1 MKPRL
6 CLASQSPRRAA
17 LLRQA
22 GFDFWIYKPMVDE
35 TPVQGEYPAKLT
47 ERLSANKAEAAVQ
60 AGASE
65 NIESMVCLGSDTVVV
80 LDDLILGKPVDSADA
95 ARILKHLS
103 GRSHEVM
110 TAVTVACGAWRESR
124 QVTSKVTFCHV
135 SDDVIR
141 DYCASAEP
149 YDKAGA
155 YAIQGYAGSFVE
167 SLSGSYSAVMGLP
180 LCETT
185 ALLALAGIHPCWKEG
200 VCDE

>member
-22 GFDFWIYKPMVDE
+22 GFDFWIYEPMVDE
-35 TPVQGEYPAKLT
+35 SSLQGEHPAKMT
-47 ERLSANKAEAAVQ
+47 ERLSAKKAEAAVQ
-60 AGASE
+60 AAASE
-65 NIESMVCLGSDTVVV
+65 NRELTVCLGSDTVVV

-95 ARILKHLS
+95 ARMLKHLS

-110 TAVTVACGAWRESR
+110 TAVTVAHGTWRESR
-124 QVTSKVTFCHV
+124 QVTSKVTFCHL

-141 DYCASAEP
+141 DYCTSAEP

-185 ALLALAGIHPCWKEG
+185 ALLALAGIHPCWKER

>member
-17 LLRQA
+17 LLLQA

-47 ERLSANKAEAAVQ
+47 ERLSANKAQAAVQ
-60 AGASE
+60 AAASE
-65 NIESMVCLGSDTVVV
+65 NIESTVCLGSDTVVV

-124 QVTSKVTFCHV
+124 QVTSKVTFCHL

-155 YAIQGYAGSFVE
+155 YAIQGYAGSVVE

>member
-1 MKPRL
+1 MKSRL

-22 GFDFWIYKPMVDE
+22 GFDFWIYEPKVDE
-35 TPVQGEYPAKLT
+35 SPAQGESPAELT
-47 ERLSANKAEAAVQ
+47 ERLSAHKAEAAAQ
-60 AGASE
+60 AAASE
-65 NIESMVCLGSDTVVV
+65 NGEAPVCLGSDTVVV
-80 LDDLILGKPVDSADA
+80 LDDLILGKPADSADA
-95 ARILKHLS
+95 ARMLKRLS
-103 GRSHEVM
+103 GRRHEVV
-110 TAVTVACGAWRESR
+110 TAVTVACGGWRESR
-124 QVTSKVTFCHV
+124 QVKSEVTFCYL

-141 DYCASAEP
+141 DYCTSAEP

-185 ALLALAGIHPCWKEG
+185 ALLALAGIHPCWNG
-200 VCDE
+200 GMCDE

>member
-1 MKPRL
+1 
-6 CLASQSPRRAA
+6 
-17 LLRQA
+17 
-22 GFDFWIYKPMVDE
+22 MVDE
-35 TPVQGEYPAKLT
+35 SPAQGEYPAKLT

-60 AGASE
+60 AAASE
-65 NIESMVCLGSDTVVV
+65 NIESTVCLGSDTVVV

-110 TAVTVACGAWRESR
+110 TAVTVACGAWHESR
-124 QVTSKVTFCHV
+124 QVTSKVTFCHL

-141 DYCASAEP
+141 DYCTSAEP

-185 ALLALAGIHPCWKEG
+185 ALLALAGIHPCWKER